1 MMEAPIKDGV
11 VSSPYPPV
19 ELIQDE
25 TLYQHIQ
32 KRFLEH
38 GDKPALERNGELLTF
53 ADVLSLIE
61 RYAIGFQRY
70 GVSSGSRVCVSAAN
84 SAESLIAAYS
94 LCCLGAT
101 VVLVKTTLPE
111 HPTPDFVCVR
121 DFERND
127 CSEFQAPRI
136 EDTKNHIML
145 QVYTSGTTGLP
156 KALEISMYAYI
167 TKVEYSRAT
176 EFFEDKDVVLEWNPL
191 THMCGFVIPMIAFL
205 TGAMVVPSTGG
216 LSPKEFVEIVNKHQ
230 PSRERRKVFELESLR
245 NGYGMSEAIGFICMT
260 APKTTGYRS
269 VGYPVPMAEYKII
282 DNASGRTL
290 GPLEVGEITFR
301 APHLMRG
308 YYKRPDETAQVFDE
322 QRWFRSGDAG
332 YYDRTGQL
340 YIVERLKDMI
350 KCLDQQVAPAEL
362 EALLTQHPLVLEAA
376 VVGIDHPEF
385 GEAPTAFVVIEPSAK
400 GLVSEDE
407 LVRLVSD
414 QTAFHKNLH
423 GGVVFVDIIP
433 KTDTGKYIRRKLR
446 QGHLDLLKK
455 SCYQP

>member
-1 MMEAPIKDGV
+1 MEAPIKDGV

-38 GDKPALERNGELLTF
+38 GDKPAL
-53 ADVLSLIE
+53 VLI
-61 RYAIGFQRY
+61 
-70 GVSSGSRVCVSAAN
+70 
-84 SAESLIAAYS
+84 
-94 LCCLGAT
+94 
-101 VVLVKTTLPE
+101 
-111 HPTPDFVCVR
+111 
-121 DFERND
+121 
-127 CSEFQAPRI
+127 
-136 EDTKNHIML
+136 
-145 QVYTSGTTGLP
+145 
-156 KALEISMYAYI
+156 
-167 TKVEYSRAT
+167 RAT

-230 PSRERRKVFELESLR
+230 VFELESLR